1 MVDFVRTT
9 RECTFMQ
16 PYDII
21 MLVVL
26 AAATLFGAIKGF
38 AWQVASL
45 ASIIVSYFVA
55 NYFRNDVA
63 KMINAEPPWNMFL
76 AMLLLYFG
84 SSLVIWLLFRM
95 ISKSIDKI
103 KLKEFDRQLGAGFG
117 LLKGAVLCCVITMFA
132 MTLLGPSQQQAIAQS
147 KSGYYIGKTLSQA
160 GAILP
165 KEVVQVIGPYIDRVN
180 QQLEQGRDP
189 NFVPPPNNGTLNPN
203 LDAWGRALD
212 SKMSDLSR
220 DLFPGTPNGAGQGG
234 AGQGGAGPT
243 GSGQGGILER
253 FFPPRNTSGG
263 NNPAT
268 HNPNSVPSGWPVSS
282 PNPNTLPPAN
292 NSNWPN
298 NAPLLPR

>member
-1 MVDFVRTT
+1 
-9 RECTFMQ
+9 MQ

-45 ASIIVSYFVA
+45 ASIIASYFVA

-84 SSLVIWLLFRM
+84 SSLAIWLVFRM

-132 MTLLGPSQQQAIAQS
+132 MTLLGPTQQQAIAQS

-165 KEVVQVIGPYIDRVN
+165 KEVVQVIGPYIQRVN
-180 QQLEQGRDP
+180 EQLEQGRDP

-212 SKMSDLSR
+212 SKMTELGR
-220 DLFPGTPNGAGQGG
+220 ELLPNAPNGASPNSLGQGG
-234 AGQGGAGPT
+234 ASPSRT
-243 GSGQGGILER
+243 GQGGILER
-253 FFPPRNTSGG
+253 FFPPRNNAGG
-263 NNPAT
+263 NSPT
-268 HNPNSVPSGWPVSS
+268 TSPPNNGPSGWPVSS
-282 PNPNTLPPAN
+282 PSSSFPPSTN
-292 NSNWPN
+292 NSDWPN
-298 NAPLLPR
+298 NQPLLPR

>member
-1 MVDFVRTT
+1 
-9 RECTFMQ
+9 MQ

-45 ASIIVSYFVA
+45 ASIIASYFVA
-55 NYFRNDVA
+55 NYFRHDVA

-84 SSLVIWLLFRM
+84 SSLAIWLVFRM

-117 LLKGAVLCCVITMFA
+117 LIKGAVLCCVITMFA
-132 MTLLGPSQQQAIAQS
+132 MTLLGPSQQQAISQS
-147 KSGYYIGKTLSQA
+147 KSGYYIGKTLSKA
-160 GAILP
+160 GSILP

-189 NFVPPPNNGTLNPN
+189 NFVPPPSNGTLNPN
-203 LDAWGRALD
+203 FDAWGRALD
-212 SKMSDLSR
+212 SQMSELGREFLPAS
-220 DLFPGTPNGAGQGG
+220 PNGAGQGS
-234 AGQGGAGPT
+234 AASNS
-243 GSGQGGILER
+243 SGQGGILNR
-253 FFPPRNTSGG
+253 FFPPRNGSG
-263 NNPAT
+263 NANSQPSNPA
-268 HNPNSVPSGWPVSS
+268 NNSPYGWPVSTPGGS
-282 PNPNTLPPAN
+282 ATPAPNS

-298 NAPLLPR
+298 NTPLMPR

>member
-1 MVDFVRTT
+1 
-9 RECTFMQ
+9 MQ

-45 ASIIVSYFVA
+45 ASIIASFFVA

-84 SSLVIWLLFRM
+84 SSLAIWLVFRM
-95 ISKSIDKI
+95 ISTSIDKI

-132 MTLLGPSQQQAIAQS
+132 MTLLGPTQQQAIAQS

-165 KEVVQVIGPYIDRVN
+165 KEVTQVIGPYIQRVN

-189 NFVPPPNNGTLNPN
+189 NFVPTNPPNRNTNPN
-203 LDAWGRALD
+203 PDAWGRAFD
-212 SKMSDLSR
+212 SKMTELGRELLPTTPSGAS
-220 DLFPGTPNGAGQGG
+220 PNGQ
-234 AGQGGAGPT
+234 
-243 GSGQGGILER
+243 GQGGILER
-253 FFPPRNTSGG
+253 FFPPRNHSGG
-263 NNPAT
+263 SNPTPNNA
-268 HNPNSVPSGWPVSS
+268 PSGWPVSS
-282 PNPNTLPPAN
+282 PSNNPN
-292 NSNWPN
+292 WPS

>member
-1 MVDFVRTT
+1 
-9 RECTFMQ
+9 MQ

-45 ASIIVSYFVA
+45 ASIIASYFVA
-55 NYFRNDVA
+55 NYFRHDVA

-84 SSLVIWLLFRM
+84 SSLAIWLVFRM

-117 LLKGAVLCCVITMFA
+117 LIKGAVLCCVITMFA
-132 MTLLGPSQQQAIAQS
+132 MTLLGPSQQQAISQS
-147 KSGYYIGKTLSQA
+147 KSGYYIGKTLSKA
-160 GAILP
+160 GSILP

-212 SKMSDLSR
+212 SQMSELGRES
-220 DLFPGTPNGAGQGG
+220 LPASPSGTGQGG
-234 AGQGGAGPT
+234 AGQNS
-243 GSGQGGILER
+243 SGQGGILNR
-253 FFPPRNTSGG
+253 FFPPRNASG
-263 NNPAT
+263 NNNSQPNNSGNN
-268 HNPNSVPSGWPVSS
+268 NPYGWPVSS
-282 PNPNTLPPAN
+282 PGSNAPPPSN

-298 NAPLLPR
+298 NSPLLPR